1 MDKEYLYD
9 LYKEFRHSKKVRHP
23 DITIQDGSKYDHY
36 WGQVRNTDLLSSEYI
51 VYINPDLYCQ
61 NEDFVKM
68 IAWHEFTHISDGIFF
83 ANDFTKEDFNT
94 LMSSYSEFHATYEST
109 LYMLKNNKY
118 TPPKLPNP
126 DIMCIDNY
134 SKILAYDY
142 IETIWKAY
150 TRTAKSYEYI
160 CKEMYYYFGYTKAVY
175 KFNMQYK
182 PSLSFYRLPPD
193 YINTVQRLYFSLVQN
208 QKTIDYNK
216 IIKCT
221 RDFEN
226 MIINVHK

>member
-1 MDKEYLYD
+1 MDKDYLYD
-9 LYKEFRHSKKVRHP
+9 LYNEFKHSKKVRHP

-36 WGQVRNTDLLSSEYI
+36 WGQVRNIDLLSSEYI
-51 VYINPDLYCQ
+51 VYI
-61 NEDFVKM
+61 
-68 IAWHEFTHISDGIFF
+68 SDGVSF
-83 ANDFTKEDFNT
+83 ANNFTKEDFNT
-94 LMSSYSEFHATYEST
+94 LMSSYSEFHATYESI

-150 TRTAKSYEYI
+150 TRTAKPYEYI
-160 CKEMYYYFGYTKAVY
+160 CKEMYYYFGYAKAIHKFDTRY
-175 KFNMQYK
+175 KT
-182 PSLSFYRLPPD
+182 SLSFYRLPSD
-193 YINTVQRLYFSLVQN
+193 YINTVQRLYVSLTQ
-208 QKTIDYNK
+208 QFIDYDK

-221 RDFEN
+221 RDFKN
-226 MIINVHK
+226 MIINVHSS